1 MAAIEGSPFGR
12 VMIDGREQA
21 RDVLV
26 LPDRVVRRL
35 VASRRSPAPARGSWR
50 GA

>member
-12 VMIDGREQA
+12 VMIDRREET
-21 RDVLV
+21 RDVMV

-35 VASRRSPAPARGSWR
+35 VASARSPAHARES
-50 GA
+50 